1 MPNGVI
7 RNSDVAKGV
16 VETSLNVGV
25 VTMTDDNVEIHC
37 LIRLLIEIAAK
48 TTSSACWIR

>member
-1 MPNGVI
+1 VI

-25 VTMTDDNVEIHC
+25 VTMTDDNV
-37 LIRLLIEIAAK
+37 RSTA
-48 TTSSACWIR
+48 